1 MLKQSLHQKLAQKL
15 SPQQIK
21 LMKLIQLPTIELE
34 QKVKEELEE
43 NPAIEEVTD
52 HVAPEDDSFDGD
64 QHIEAKEINVDEYL
78 SDDETPRYRLVANNN
93 SADQEDKSIP
103 ISMGASSLEILEK
116 QLSLRDLDEHR
127 YQIGS
132 FLIGCVNDDGYIRR
146 DLLSIVDDLAFTQNI
161 TTHEKE
167 VEEVLKVIQDFEPFG
182 VGARNLQECMQI
194 QLHKKTNSESISLA
208 REIVST
214 HFNALSKKHYDK
226 LRDGFSA
233 SEELLKSALKEISKL
248 NPKPGSFGS
257 TKVIQHIIPDLRI
270 SIVEGEL
277 ELTMNTGMIPELRVN
292 NSFRDLLEGYKESSQ
307 TENKEQK
314 EAVLFVKQKLDA
326 AKWFIDA
333 IRQRHHT
340 LMLTMTAIMNF
351 QYEYFLTG
359 DERMLKPMILKDVA
373 DQIGMDISTV
383 SRVANSKYIDTP
395 YGTYLIKYFFSES
408 MKNNQG
414 EDISTKEIKM
424 ILDEVVKAE
433 DKSHPLT
440 DAKLMELLKEEGYPI
455 ARRTVAKYRE
465 QLGIPVA
472 RLRKEL

>member
-52 HVAPEDDSFDGD
+52 HVDAEDDSYESD
-64 QHIEAKEINVDEYL
+64 QHIDAKEINVDEYL

-116 QLSLRDLDEHR
+116 QLSLRDLDEHL

-161 TTHEKE
+161 ITDEKE
-167 VEEVLKVIQDFEPFG
+167 VEEVLKIIQDFEPFG
-182 VGARNLQECMQI
+182 VGARNLQECLQI
-194 QLHKKTNSESISLA
+194 QLRKKLNTESISLA
-208 REIVST
+208 SDIVSN

-226 LRDGFSA
+226 LRESLTV
-233 SEELLKSALKEISKL
+233 SEDLLKQALKQISKL

-257 TKVIQHIIPDLRI
+257 SKVIQHIIPDFRI
-270 SIVEGEL
+270 AIEDGQL
-277 ELTMNTGMIPELRVN
+277 ELSMNTGMIPELRVN
-292 NSFRDLLEGYKESSQ
+292 NSFRTLLEGYKESPSS
-307 TENKEQK
+307 ENKEQK

-333 IRQRHHT
+333 IRQRNHT
-340 LMLTMTAIMNF
+340 LMLTMSAIMNL
-351 QYEYFLTG
+351 QQDYFLTG
-359 DERMLKPMILKDVA
+359 DERMMRPMILKDVA
-373 DQIGMDISTV
+373 EEIGMDISTV

-395 YGTYLIKYFFSES
+395 YGTFLIKYFFSES

-433 DKSHPLT
+433 DKSQPLT
-440 DAKLMELLKEEGYPI
+440 DAKLMEHLKEKGYPI

-465 QLGIPVA
+465 QLGISVA

>member
-52 HVAPEDDSFDGD
+52 HVAPEEDSFDGD

-146 DLLSIVDDLAFTQNI
+146 ELLSIVDDLAFTQNI

-208 REIVST
+208 RDIVST

-257 TKVIQHIIPDLRI
+257 TKVIQHIIPDFRI

-424 ILDEVVKAE
+424 ILDEVVKTE
-433 DKSHPLT
+433 DKSQPLT
-440 DAKLMELLKEEGYPI
+440 DAKLMEHLKDKGYPI

-465 QLGIPVA
+465 QLGISVA

>member
-64 QHIEAKEINVDEYL
+64 QHIDAKEINVDEYL

-103 ISMGASSLEILEK
+103 ISMGGSSLEILEK

-161 TTHEKE
+161 TTDEKE

-233 SEELLKSALKEISKL
+233 SEELLKSALKEISKGNL
-248 NPKPGSFGS
+248 
-257 TKVIQHIIPDLRI
+257 
-270 SIVEGEL
+270 
-277 ELTMNTGMIPELRVN
+277 
-292 NSFRDLLEGYKESSQ
+292 
-307 TENKEQK
+307 
-314 EAVLFVKQKLDA
+314 
-326 AKWFIDA
+326 
-333 IRQRHHT
+333 
-340 LMLTMTAIMNF
+340 
-351 QYEYFLTG
+351 
-359 DERMLKPMILKDVA
+359 
-373 DQIGMDISTV
+373 
-383 SRVANSKYIDTP
+383 
-395 YGTYLIKYFFSES
+395 SES
-408 MKNNQG
+408 
-414 EDISTKEIKM
+414 IKGF
-424 ILDEVVKAE
+424 IASI
-433 DKSHPLT
+433 KS
-440 DAKLMELLKEEGYPI
+440 
-455 ARRTVAKYRE
+455 
-465 QLGIPVA
+465 
-472 RLRKEL
+472 

>member
-1 MLKQSLHQKLAQKL
+1 
-15 SPQQIK
+15 
-21 LMKLIQLPTIELE
+21 
-34 QKVKEELEE
+34 
-43 NPAIEEVTD
+43 
-52 HVAPEDDSFDGD
+52 
-64 QHIEAKEINVDEYL
+64 
-78 SDDETPRYRLVANNN
+78 
-93 SADQEDKSIP
+93 
-103 ISMGASSLEILEK
+103 
-116 QLSLRDLDEHR
+116 
-127 YQIGS
+127 
-132 FLIGCVNDDGYIRR
+132 
-146 DLLSIVDDLAFTQNI
+146 
-161 TTHEKE
+161 
-167 VEEVLKVIQDFEPFG
+167 
-182 VGARNLQECMQI
+182 
-194 QLHKKTNSESISLA
+194 
-208 REIVST
+208 
-214 HFNALSKKHYDK
+214 
-226 LRDGFSA
+226 
-233 SEELLKSALKEISKL
+233 
-248 NPKPGSFGS
+248 
-257 TKVIQHIIPDLRI
+257 
-270 SIVEGEL
+270 
-277 ELTMNTGMIPELRVN
+277 MIPELRVN